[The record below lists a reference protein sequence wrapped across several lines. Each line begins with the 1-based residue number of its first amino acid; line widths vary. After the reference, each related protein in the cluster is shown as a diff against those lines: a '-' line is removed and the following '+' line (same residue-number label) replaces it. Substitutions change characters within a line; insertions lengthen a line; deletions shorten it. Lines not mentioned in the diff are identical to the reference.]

1 MEGSHASRIPRFEQE
16 RDVDSGRLTYKC
28 GNHQDEVGFA
38 NKTTCKR
45 SNRKARLVAKG
56 FAQTPGV
63 SYGETFAPV
72 ARMSSIRM
80 LMALSV
86 ELGMQIQQLDFISA
100 YLNGEIT
107 DDVYVEIPKEFEA
120 ILSNDDLKKY
130 ASVRCMVSNSLEGK
144 GIENLTKSYRAWDY
158 SR

>member
-1 MEGSHASRIPRFEQE
+1 
-16 RDVDSGRLTYKC
+16 
-28 GNHQDEVGFA
+28 
-38 NKTTCKR
+38 
-45 SNRKARLVAKG
+45 
-56 FAQTPGV
+56 
-63 SYGETFAPV
+63 
-72 ARMSSIRM
+72 
-80 LMALSV
+80 MALSV